1 MHNKNEETAMNE
13 TISVTATC
21 TNGHK
26 QTVAVFG
33 MATEWVKAW
42 AALMDGT
49 SPFYV
54 ASPRGTDSMIG
65 KCGICGSQI
74 DCTVE
79 NTSDRDPLPQR
90 VARLEAESLQNVR
103 LGPNP
108 KQDEDFEHEREETV
122 KRIVESAKQPSPVD
136 RGARVLADGSPV
148 TEDHRE
154 INPATGQQKDYVVLT
169 AEERG
174 KGFVRPVRRTYI
186 HVGLNPKMSGIVLIK
201 AGEHG
206 CGSRTTMALPIAETY
221 ARDPEFY
228 SGTFCCSCST
238 HRPLEEFVW
247 EGTTE
252 RVGS

>member
-1 MHNKNEETAMNE
+1 MNK

-21 TNGHK
+21 TEGHK
-26 QTVAVFG
+26 QTIQVYG
-33 MATEWVKAW
+33 MAMEWAKAW

-49 SPFYV
+49 SAFYV

-79 NTSDRDPLPQR
+79 
-90 VARLEAESLQNVR
+90 
-103 LGPNP
+103 
-108 KQDEDFEHEREETV
+108 EE
-122 KRIVESAKQPSPVD
+122 VD
-136 RGARVLADGSPV
+136 RSARVLVDGSPV

-154 INPATGQQKDYVVLT
+154 INPATGQQKDYVVLD
-169 AEERG
+169 AEERA
-174 KGFVRPVRRTYI
+174 KGFVRPVRRSYI
-186 HVGLNPKMSGIVLIK
+186 HVGLDPKMNGIVLVK
-201 AGEHG
+201 PGEKG
-206 CGSRTTMALPIAETY
+206 CGSRTSMALVIAETY
-221 ARDPEFY
+221 ARDPGFY
-228 SGTFCCSCST
+228 SGTFCSHCGT